1 MSKEVTEIINTLCD
15 KLGVAASILVPEL
28 AKKNIAQDVVG
39 VILCGIVLVVAIIF
53 IIRIIKLSI
62 EEDDDFD
69 FDIACTSLLPA
80 AVGII
85 AFIIFGATLIDLAG
99 WLASPTAMAIEQITN
114 MIK

>member
-1 MSKEVTEIINTLCD
+1 MSKEVTEIINTLCE
-15 KLGVAASILVPEL
+15 KLGVAASYLIPEL
-28 AKKNIAQDVVG
+28 ARKNIAQDVVG
-39 VILCGIVLVVAIIF
+39 VILCVIVLGIAIIF
-53 IIRIIKLSI
+53 IVRIIKLST
-62 EEDDDFD
+62 EDGDFD

-99 WLASPTAMAIEQITN
+99 WLASPTAMAIEKITN

>member
-15 KLGVAASILVPEL
+15 KLGVAASYLIPEL

-39 VILCGIVLVVAIIF
+39 VILCVIVLGVAIIF
-53 IIRIIKLSI
+53 IVRIIKLST
-62 EEDDDFD
+62 EDGDFD

-85 AFIIFGATLIDLAG
+85 AFIIFGAILIDLAG
-99 WLASPTAMAIEQITN
+99 WIASPTAMAIERITE

>member
-1 MSKEVTEIINTLCD
+1 MSKEVTEIINTLCE
-15 KLGVAASILVPEL
+15 KLGVAASYLIPEL

-39 VILCGIVLVVAIIF
+39 VILCVIVLGVAIIF
-53 IIRIIKLSI
+53 IVRIIKLST
-62 EEDDDFD
+62 EDGDFD

-99 WLASPTAMAIEQITN
+99 WLASPTAMAIEKITN

>member
-15 KLGVAASILVPEL
+15 KLGVAASYLIPEL

-39 VILCGIVLVVAIIF
+39 VILCVIVLGVAIIF
-53 IIRIIKLSI
+53 IVRIIKLST
-62 EEDDDFD
+62 EDGDFD

-85 AFIIFGATLIDLAG
+85 AFIIFGVILIDLAG
-99 WLASPTAMAIEQITN
+99 WIASPTAMAIERITE